1 MLDRIKNI
9 ISYYDETA
17 SSFADKIGVPR
28 SSISH
33 ILTGRN
39 KPSLDFILKLFEA
52 YPNINLHWFLYGR
65 GTMHTISNKEKEQGP
80 NKEIK
85 TKNEINIRNSVAVKN
100 IVIFYEDGTFESY
113 LPKI

>member
-1 MLDRIKNI
+1 MLDRIKEV

-33 ILTGRN
+33 ILSGRN

-52 YPNINLHWFLYGR
+52 YPDINLHWFLYGK
-65 GTMHTISNKEKEQGP
+65 GNIQTTSNSQKMQEPINERRTEHDAEK
-80 NKEIK
+80 
-85 TKNEINIRNSVAVKN
+85 RNSVAVKN
-100 IVIFYEDGTFESY
+100 VVIFYEDGTFESY